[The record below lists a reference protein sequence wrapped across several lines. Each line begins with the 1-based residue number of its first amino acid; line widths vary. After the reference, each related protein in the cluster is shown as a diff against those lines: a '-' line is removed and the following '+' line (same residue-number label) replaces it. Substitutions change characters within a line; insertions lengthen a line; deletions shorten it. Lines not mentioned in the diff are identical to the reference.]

1 MSSQTLPPP
10 SLSGLRGTASPPKA
24 AITPL
29 WAAFLFTFLNSV
41 GCMTVTSNALFFI
54 TKQGYHFSENQN
66 SFLGVLLGVT
76 YIVGALCA
84 SRVPRLLKRLFP
96 RLTQRGVLATFM
108 VCLAALACVP
118 VLGGFLDSDPAR
130 PSTWPIWTIVLCYTP
145 ITGMLWPIVESYISG
160 GRKAGPLRSTIG
172 RWNIV
177 WSSSGVFASL
187 LVAPLVEKNASLVL
201 ACVGV
206 GHLLA
211 AGVLTRFT
219 PFPAPHVHEEHAA
232 TPPVYAKLLVTFR
245 MLLPM
250 SYVVCSAL
258 GPYLPSAAVQLHVA
272 ESAQAMIAI
281 AWLLPR
287 VCGFILMQR
296 WQGWHGRWFVPILG
310 GLVLIGGFSIAITA
324 TSLPGWLGVGDS
336 IGLFALIAGLALFGL
351 GMSIIYAGAIY
362 YAMEVGQAEVDAGGT
377 HEALIGVGYM
387 AGPAFLLFAG
397 LAVSNHLLAPESYNP
412 VVLASVLVVALA
424 TAIAVVLRVAAH
436 SKPDQA

>member
-1 MSSQTLPPP
+1 MTSQTLPPP
-10 SLSGLRGTASPPKA
+10 PVAGLRGPAAPPRA
-24 AITPL
+24 ALTPL
-29 WAAFLFTFLNSV
+29 WAAFVFTFFNSV
-41 GCMTVTSNALFFI
+41 GGMTVTSNALFFI
-54 TKQGYHFSENQN
+54 TRQGYHFSENQN
-66 SFLGVLLGVT
+66 SFLGVLLGAT
-76 YIVGALCA
+76 YIIGALFA
-84 SRVPRLLKRLFP
+84 ARLPRLLKRLFP
-96 RLTQRGVLATFM
+96 SLSQRGVLAIFM
-108 VCLAALACVP
+108 VCLAVLSCVP
-118 VLGGFLDSDPAR
+118 VLGGFLDSDPAH

-160 GRKAGPLRSTIG
+160 GRSAGPLRSTIG
-172 RWNIV
+172 RWNVV
-177 WSSSGVFASL
+177 WSSSGVFASF
-187 LVAPLVEKNASLVL
+187 LVAPLVEKHASLVL

-211 AGVLTRFT
+211 AAVLTRFT
-219 PFPAPHVHEEHAA
+219 PTPAPHLHEEHAP

-272 ESAQAMIAI
+272 ESSQAMIAI

-296 WQGWHGRWFVPILG
+296 WQGWHGRWFVPVLG
-310 GLVLIGGFSIAITA
+310 GLVLLGGFSIAITA
-324 TSLPGWLGVGDS
+324 TSLPGWLGAGDS
-336 IGLFALIAGLALFGL
+336 VGLAALIAGLALFGL

-397 LAVSNHLLAPESYNP
+397 LAVSNHLLTPEAYNP
-412 VVLASVLVVALA
+412 VVLASVLAFGLA
-424 TAIAVVLRVAAH
+424 TAVAVVLRVASQ
-436 SKPDQA
+436 SKSGRA

>member
-1 MSSQTLPPP
+1 MSTQTLPPP
-10 SLSGLRGTASPPKA
+10 SFSGLRGPAAPPKTA
-24 AITPL
+24 LTPL

-84 SRVPRLLKRLFP
+84 SRIPRLLKRLIP
-96 RLTQRGVLATFM
+96 GLSQRGVLAVFM

-118 VLGGFLDSDPAR
+118 VLGGFLDSDPAH
-130 PSTWPIWTIVLCYTP
+130 PSSWPIWVIVLCYTP

-187 LVAPLVEKNASLVL
+187 LVAPLVEKNSSLVL

-206 GHLLA
+206 GHLMA
-211 AGVLTRFT
+211 AAILSRFT
-219 PFPAPHVHEEHAA
+219 PSPAPHVHEEHTV
-232 TPPVYAKLLVTFR
+232 TPAVYAKLLVTFR

-258 GPYLPSAAVQLHVA
+258 GPYLPSAADSLGVSQRF
-272 ESAQAMIAI
+272 QAMIAI

-287 VCGFILMQR
+287 VAGFILMQR
-296 WQGWHGRWFVPILG
+296 WQGWHGRWFVPVLG

-324 TSLPGWLGVGDS
+324 TSLPGWLGTGASVG
-336 IGLFALIAGLALFGL
+336 LAALIAGLALFGL

-387 AGPAFLLFAG
+387 AGPGFLLVAG
-397 LAVSNHLLAPESYNP
+397 LAVSNHVLDPRYQNP
-412 VVLASVLVVALA
+412 VVLVSVLLVALA
-424 TAIAVVLRVAAH
+424 TALAVVMRVATH
-436 SKPDQA
+436 SKADRA